1 MNSRKDYLQS
11 SQESFVY
18 DALNRLKTTT
28 TQYRL
33 GTQTLSRAKSN
44 DYDGHGNLIHKE
56 GITST
61 YGSDGLAPSKVHQL
75 NSAQV
80 TANLNLLFVYDK
92 NGNAEHIGD
101 NRRLYWNSFNKV
113 ERITKGS
120 ELSNFYYN
128 ADHQRIL
135 QDATKGNYWYAGEGS
150 FERLWDRSD
159 SRETYKYQ
167 LRVGDRSVGY
177 LRQTYYPTGSSTEQ
191 RFYTLT
197 DHLGSIQAV
206 IGADGRKLQSLSFS
220 AWGERRAA
228 DWNPSGIAT
237 PALDLVRNYGLTHG
251 FTGHEADEPW
261 GLVNMKGRLYD
272 PIVGRFLSAD
282 PLMQFAHHTQGY
294 NRYTY
299 VLNNPLSF
307 TDPSGYFLSGLVSF
321 LRGGG
326 GGWCFGCFH
335 DHLDRQW
342 IDRSSLEGRGIWS
355 AVSRVSF
362 FCGAWRN
369 RSSGG
374 QTRRCLSCSRC
385 GSRGGLGLAGG

>member
-33 GTQTLSRAKSN
+33 GTQTLSKANSN
-44 DYDGHGNLIHKE
+44 DYDGHGNLINKE

-61 YGSDGLAPSKVHQL
+61 YGLDGLAPSKVHQI

-80 TANLNLLFVYDK
+80 ATTLRLFLYDK
-92 NGNAEHIGD
+92 NGNVVHNGD
-101 NRRLYWNSFNKV
+101 GRNLVWNSFNKV